1 MLFQYNLLTR
11 LAYLIF
17 FSLLPKISWLCLHGP
32 SSLLP
37 STYWFFSPWLMPHCL
52 GCYSSNACPEIAMV
66 LTWVLKSGN
75 VSSLS
80 FISVRFPMALA
91 LGFLTS
97 TVGVSLIFSFENW
110 SNIRHWIHCRYKMN
124 ASTNLT
130 FHIEKNY
137 LKVEKIM
144 PTLIFDSVGQ
154 LGFQYNCLGIIYISY
169 HSCGWQMFFKV
180 NVLSGRHRAR
190 QPKNRVLTPAVGLK
204 ILSRMLWLPGK
215 HHFHH
220 FSSEE

>member
-1 MLFQYNLLTR
+1 
-11 LAYLIF
+11 
-17 FSLLPKISWLCLHGP
+17 
-32 SSLLP
+32 
-37 STYWFFSPWLMPHCL
+37 
-52 GCYSSNACPEIAMV
+52 MV
-66 LTWVLKSGN
+66 LTQVLKSGN

-97 TVGVSLIFSFENW
+97 TAGVSLIFSFENW
-110 SNIRHWIHCRYKMN
+110 SNIRHWIHCSYKMS